1 MEHSDIVNVNERC
14 ESPVYV
20 EVSPVSSPVIISK
33 DRAHEWSMQVTEKLI
48 LPELKE
54 PDSESD
60 IRGVA
65 ESSDSEPSDIPTVPA
80 TNVAPTNSTSE
91 AAHGTEMVV
100 AVIKDFAYCKEEF
113 LRNIKES
120 NVSISP
126 ETIMRLL
133 RMAMIIVEKTNESGT
148 RKKEFVIKLL
158 EEVVTSN
165 DVMLPEHKLE
175 ALNLIKGGVVS
186 DAIDFLI
193 DATRGKFDVNKVEKI
208 AQEVAKSCFALC
220 LERFL
225 KKK

>member
-1 MEHSDIVNVNERC
+1 
-14 ESPVYV
+14 
-20 EVSPVSSPVIISK
+20 
-33 DRAHEWSMQVTEKLI
+33 
-48 LPELKE
+48 
-54 PDSESD
+54 
-60 IRGVA
+60 
-65 ESSDSEPSDIPTVPA
+65 
-80 TNVAPTNSTSE
+80 
-91 AAHGTEMVV
+91 
-100 AVIKDFAYCKEEF
+100 
-113 LRNIKES
+113 
-120 NVSISP
+120 
-126 ETIMRLL
+126 MRLL